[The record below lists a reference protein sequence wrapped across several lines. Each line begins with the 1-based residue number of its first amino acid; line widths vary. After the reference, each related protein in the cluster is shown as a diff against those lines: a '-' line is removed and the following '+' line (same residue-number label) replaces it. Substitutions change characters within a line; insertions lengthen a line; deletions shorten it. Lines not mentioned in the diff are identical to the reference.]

1 MMDILGP
8 INMNNSSNSDDSSVA
23 YMTVG
28 YEELSSGRWN
38 RGYSSTIGSW
48 DGDKTLD
55 GGTIVACTNSLTWG
69 SQYRF
74 RLECTGTRL
83 GLLKGII
90 IDGVEYRSLT
100 HGTVG
105 SNYFY
110 SIAGYNNVDTDG
122 FNWTT
127 GQVIAMS
134 FSYV

>member
-1 MMDILGP
+1 MMDFIGP
-8 INMNNSSNSDDSSVA
+8 INMNNSSNSVDSSVA

-48 DGDKTLD
+48 DGDKSLD
-55 GGTIVACTNSLTWG
+55 GGTIVACINRLTWG
-69 SQYRF
+69 SKYSF
-74 RLECTGTRL
+74 RLEFTGTRL

-90 IDGVEYRSLT
+90 IDGVEYRSLLT
-100 HGTVG
+100 GSSG

-110 SIAGYNNVDTDG
+110 TIAGYNDVDTDG
-122 FNWTT
+122 LNWTT